1 MRVTLMYFKDCPN
14 WLSAANNLQ
23 QALNIDQL
31 AGTLIDFVEVT
42 TQAQADELGFAGS
55 PTIVVDDRDL
65 FADQAGAP
73 GLACRLYATGAGLA
87 GAPTVEQIAA
97 ALARVG

>member
-14 WLSAANNLQ
+14 WLVAANNLQ
-23 QALNIDQL
+23 QALNVDQL
-31 AGTLIDFVEVT
+31 AGSAIDIVEVT
-42 TQAQADELGFAGS
+42 TQEQADELGFAGS
-55 PTIVVDDRDL
+55 PTIFVDDRDL

-73 GLACRLYATGAGLA
+73 GLACRLYSTGTGFA
-87 GAPTVEQIAA
+87 GAPTVEQITA